1 MVEAD
6 RTAWPAMEAFFG
18 RQFEQAGAEADLT
31 FRAGL
36 PQRAAGF
43 HLVSLPER
51 VEGRKVA
58 HLLLDRPALLA
69 DLKAT
74 SIVNLHAPRCG
85 RMHAD
90 LRLLLDRGSAGLA
103 SDGLWVFARDW
114 MTPWF
119 DVPLEFPELGL
130 VGSFAPSVPVA
141 VPARTWDRRTPL
153 PVPLL
158 A

>member
-1 MVEAD
+1 
-6 RTAWPAMEAFFG
+6 MEAFFA
-18 RQFEQAGAEADLT
+18 RQFQQAGAEAELT
-31 FRAGL
+31 FRTAL

-43 HLVSLPER
+43 GFVSLPER

-74 SIVNLHAPRCG
+74 PIVNLHAPRCG

-90 LRLLLDRGSAGLA
+90 LRLLLERGSEGLA
-103 SDGLWVFARDW
+103 SDGLWVFTRDW
-114 MTPWF
+114 MAPWF

-130 VGSFAPSVPVA
+130 TGTFVRPAPAA
-141 VPARTWDRRTPL
+141 VPARTWDRRSALPAPL
-153 PVPLL
+153 P